1 MVASGRIVPKNIRRS
16 INRTLATKVTTSLG
30 FADIP
35 EELKPALAKQT
46 LSDLLANLKDTGIV
60 FDRSEI
66 ESVEKLL
73 LKPREELR
81 LHANI

>member
-1 MVASGRIVPKNIRRS
+1 MVASGRIVPKDIRRL
-16 INRTLATKVTTSLG
+16 INRTLATKVTGSLG

-46 LSDLLANLKDTGIV
+46 LSDLLINLKDTGIV

-66 ESVEKLL
+66 ESVEKLI